1 MKTAKDILEIYNLQ
15 NEKLF
20 GRNEEEIEL
29 IQLVEEV
36 QGICNNEYEEKLRWI
51 SVEERMPENNKLVLV
66 AIEGCMDDIVCAWHN
81 SSGWICRLYIPTGH
95 PDFTIEDKVT
105 HWRPIEYK

>member
-1 MKTAKDILEIYNLQ
+1 MKTIEQASYDAL
-15 NEKLF
+15 NESPSYVVNAASVF
-20 GRNEEEIEL
+20 HEGFARG
-29 IQLVEEV
+29 VEFA
-36 QGICNNEYEEKLRWI
+36 QRWI
-51 SVEERMPENNKLVLV
+51 SVTDMMPENNKLVLV